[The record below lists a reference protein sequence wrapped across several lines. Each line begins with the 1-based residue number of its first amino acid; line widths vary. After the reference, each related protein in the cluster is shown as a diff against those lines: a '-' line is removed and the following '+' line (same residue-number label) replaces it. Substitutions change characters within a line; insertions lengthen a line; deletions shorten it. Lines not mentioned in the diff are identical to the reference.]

1 MAKQRAF
8 VRYTKSGKIVPGSM
22 IITQGSYPEG
32 PALWAEVVTD
42 LCCDDPVGPTTPSK
56 KMGWVRYT
64 KVGKIVPGSLV
75 IADGYPKGSSGTWK
89 RVSIDLCCD
98 NLPPTYE
105 VGDAALGGIIAYILQ
120 PGDQGYDPLV
130 QHGLVTTTT
139 NPFSAAWGCV
149 GTLLTGAN
157 GQAIGTGLQNSL
169 DIVAECPDPFAAAKL
184 CLDLSEGGYTDW
196 YLASRFELL
205 KLYENRVA
213 IGGFLNLRYWSS
225 SQFDANNAWR
235 LDFAVGTQGGS
246 LKDTSAV
253 VRPIRSF

>member
-1 MAKQRAF
+1 MATDNKLKAYVRFDGTGRVIAGSLILQRF
-8 VRYTKSGKIVPGSM
+8 KP
-22 IITQGSYPEG
+22 
-32 PALWAEVVTD
+32 
-42 LCCDDPVGPTTPSK
+42 
-56 KMGWVRYT
+56 
-64 KVGKIVPGSLV
+64 KVGNWVE
-75 IADGYPKGSSGTWK
+75 
-89 RVSIDLCCD
+89 IDANECC
-98 NLPPTYE
+98 NTTTTTTTAFQYE

-120 PGDQGYDPLV
+120 PGDPGYDASV

-196 YLASRFELL
+196 YLASKDELL
-205 KLYENRVA
+205 KLYQNRVA

-235 LDFAVGTQGGS
+235 LDFANGQQGGS
-246 LKDTSAV
+246 LKDSSAV

>member
-1 MAKQRAF
+1 MATDNKLKAYVRFDGTGRVIAGSLILQRF
-8 VRYTKSGKIVPGSM
+8 KP
-22 IITQGSYPEG
+22 
-32 PALWAEVVTD
+32 
-42 LCCDDPVGPTTPSK
+42 
-56 KMGWVRYT
+56 
-64 KVGKIVPGSLV
+64 KVGNWVE
-75 IADGYPKGSSGTWK
+75 
-89 RVSIDLCCD
+89 IDANECC
-98 NLPPTYE
+98 NTTTTTTTAFQYE
-105 VGDAALGGIIAYILQ
+105 IGDAALGGIIAYILQ
-120 PGDQGYDPLV
+120 PGDEGYDPLV

-169 DIVAECPDPFAAAKL
+169 DIVAECSTAGIAAKL

-213 IGGFLNLRYWSS
+213 IGGFLNTLYWSS

-235 LDFAVGTQGGS
+235 LDFSIGQQGGTM
-246 LKDTSAV
+246 KDNSAV

>member
-1 MAKQRAF
+1 MASNKRDLKAF
-8 VRYTKSGKIVPGSM
+8 VRFDGTGR
-22 IITQGSYPEG
+22 
-32 PALWAEVVTD
+32 VVSSS
-42 LCCDDPVGPTTPSK
+42 LILARK
-56 KMGWVRYT
+56 KP
-64 KVGKIVPGSLV
+64 KVGN
-75 IADGYPKGSSGTWK
+75 WK
-89 RVSIDLCCD
+89 EIDAYECC
-98 NLPPTYE
+98 NTTTTTTTAFQYE
-105 VGDAALGGIIAYILQ
+105 IGDAALGGIIAYILQ
-120 PGDQGYDPLV
+120 PGDEGYDPLV

-169 DIVAECPDPFAAAKL
+169 DIVAECSTAGIAAKL

-213 IGGFLNLRYWSS
+213 IGGFLNLQYWSS

-235 LDFAVGTQGGS
+235 LDFSIGQQGGTM
-246 LKDTSAV
+246 KDNSAV

>member
-1 MAKQRAF
+1 MASNKKDLRAY
-8 VRYTKSGKIVPGSM
+8 VRFDGSGRVVAGS
-22 IITQGSYPEG
+22 
-32 PALWAEVVTD
+32 LV
-42 LCCDDPVGPTTPSK
+42 LRRK
-56 KMGWVRYT
+56 KP
-64 KVGKIVPGSLV
+64 KVGKWMEIQT
-75 IADGYPKGSSGTWK
+75 YE
-89 RVSIDLCCD
+89 CCD
-98 NLPPTYE
+98 TTNTTTTAFQYE
-105 VGDAALGGIIAYILQ
+105 IGDAALGGIIAYILQ
-120 PGDQGYDPLV
+120 PGDEGYDPLV

-169 DIVAECPDPFAAAKL
+169 DIVAECSDPFAAAKL
-184 CLDLSEGGYTDW
+184 CLDLNEGGYTDW

-225 SQFDANNAWR
+225 SQYDANNAFR
-235 LDFAVGTQGGS
+235 LDFAIGQQGGS
-246 LKDTSAV
+246 MKDSGAV

>member
-1 MAKQRAF
+1 MASNKRELKAF
-8 VRYTKSGKIVPGSM
+8 VRFDGTGR
-22 IITQGSYPEG
+22 
-32 PALWAEVVTD
+32 VVSSS
-42 LCCDDPVGPTTPSK
+42 LILARK
-56 KMGWVRYT
+56 KP
-64 KVGKIVPGSLV
+64 KVGN
-75 IADGYPKGSSGTWK
+75 WK
-89 RVSIDLCCD
+89 EIDAYECC
-98 NLPPTYE
+98 NTTTTTTTGLQYE

-120 PGDQGYDPLV
+120 PGDPGYDANV

-246 LKDTSAV
+246 LKDSSAV

>member
-1 MAKQRAF
+1 MATDNKLKAYVRFDGTGRVIAGSLILQRF
-8 VRYTKSGKIVPGSM
+8 KP
-22 IITQGSYPEG
+22 
-32 PALWAEVVTD
+32 
-42 LCCDDPVGPTTPSK
+42 
-56 KMGWVRYT
+56 
-64 KVGKIVPGSLV
+64 KVGNWVE
-75 IADGYPKGSSGTWK
+75 
-89 RVSIDLCCD
+89 IDANECC
-98 NLPPTYE
+98 NTTTTTTTAFQYE
-105 VGDAALGGIIAYILQ
+105 IGDAALGGIIAYILQ
-120 PGDQGYDPLV
+120 PGDEGYDPLV

-157 GQAIGTGLQNSL
+157 GQAIGTGLQNSI
-169 DIVAECPDPFAAAKL
+169 DIVAECSTAGIAAKL

-213 IGGFLNLRYWSS
+213 IGGFLNTLYWSS

-235 LDFAVGTQGGS
+235 LDFSIGQQGGTM
-246 LKDTSAV
+246 KDNSAV

>member
-1 MAKQRAF
+1 MANSKKDLRAY
-8 VRYTKSGKIVPGSM
+8 VRFDGSGRVVAGSLVLRRKKPKVGKWM
-22 IITQGSYPEG
+22 EIQTYE
-32 PALWAEVVTD
+32 
-42 LCCDDPVGPTTPSK
+42 CCDDTT
-56 KMGWVRYT
+56 T
-64 KVGKIVPGSLV
+64 TTTT
-75 IADGYPKGSSGTWK
+75 AFQ
-89 RVSIDLCCD
+89 
-98 NLPPTYE
+98 YE

-120 PGDQGYDPLV
+120 PGDEGYDPLV

-196 YLASRFELL
+196 YLASRLELL

-235 LDFAVGTQGGS
+235 LDFANGQQGGS
-246 LKDTSAV
+246 LKDSSAV

>member
-1 MAKQRAF
+1 
-8 VRYTKSGKIVPGSM
+8 
-22 IITQGSYPEG
+22 
-32 PALWAEVVTD
+32 VVTD

-139 NPFSAAWGCV
+139 NPFQAAWGCI
-149 GTLLTGAN
+149 GTLISGAN

-169 DIVAECPDPFAAAKL
+169 DIVAQCPDPFCAAKL
-184 CLDLSEGGYTDW
+184 CLDLNEGGYTDW

-225 SQFDANNAWR
+225 SQFNANNAWR

-246 LKDTSAV
+246 QKDTSAV

>member
-1 MAKQRAF
+1 MATDNKLKAYVRFDGTGRVIAGSLILQRF
-8 VRYTKSGKIVPGSM
+8 KP
-22 IITQGSYPEG
+22 
-32 PALWAEVVTD
+32 
-42 LCCDDPVGPTTPSK
+42 
-56 KMGWVRYT
+56 
-64 KVGKIVPGSLV
+64 KVGNWVE
-75 IADGYPKGSSGTWK
+75 
-89 RVSIDLCCD
+89 IDANECC
-98 NLPPTYE
+98 NTTTTTTTAFQYE
-105 VGDAALGGIIAYILQ
+105 IGDAALGGIIAYILQ
-120 PGDQGYDPLV
+120 PGDEGYDPLV

-169 DIVAECPDPFAAAKL
+169 DIVAECSDLFSAAKL

-213 IGGFLNLRYWSS
+213 IGGFLNTLYWSS

-235 LDFAVGTQGGS
+235 LDFSIGQQGGTM
-246 LKDTSAV
+246 KDNSAV